1 MREDIGVESVVCRSA
16 FIDWIKEH
24 FPGHKKEASAFQKSV
39 LVALDFFNI
48 SKKGTQNLSSLGHI
62 FLTLSCKRAVYLLY
76 ILPRKKKNTMALL
89 KISARLHKEKR
100 RKPIKKKLYRL
111 IKQGQKLQKFCF
123 A

>member
-39 LVALDFFNI
+39 LVALEFFNI
-48 SKKGTQNLSSLGHI
+48 SKKRDTKLVFPGT
-62 FLTLSCKRAVYLLY
+62 Y
-76 ILPRKKKNTMALL
+76 ISHSVM
-89 KISARLHKEKR
+89 
-100 RKPIKKKLYRL
+100 
-111 IKQGQKLQKFCF
+111 QKGRVSIIYI